1 MKKRKINNY
10 IILLVLVCLIVFF
23 SIANFKAFL
32 TVDNFFTIIRQVSM
46 LGIAAVGMTF
56 VMLVG
61 GLDLSVGTMQGLT
74 GVVVAS
80 LMVDFG
86 VAPVI
91 AVIITFIVGILVG
104 YANGL
109 IVTKFNVTPFIATLS
124 MMTIIEG
131 IAFTYTGGFPIYGFD
146 EGFQILGQGY
156 VFNIIPIPV
165 VIMIAIFIFG
175 WILLNN
181 TYIGRHLYSVG
192 GNEEASRLS
201 GINVKKVKMFAY
213 MSSGLT
219 AAIAGVILC
228 SRLNSGQPNA
238 GSGFEFDVITAVVL
252 GGVSLSGGIGRL
264 QSVFIGVLIM
274 GVLSN
279 GMTIISINEYIQWII
294 KGLVL
299 IIAVALD
306 ETGRKRTRLSAVA
319 KA

>member
-1 MKKRKINNY
+1 MKRSRFNNY
-10 IILLVLVCLIVFF
+10 IILLVLISLIAFF

-32 TVDNFFTIIRQVSM
+32 TVDNFFTVIRQVSM

-80 LMVDFG
+80 MMVNFG
-86 VAPVI
+86 VNPII
-91 AVIITFIVGILVG
+91 AIVVTLGVGILVG

-109 IVTKFNVTPFIATLS
+109 IVTKLKVTPFITTLS
-124 MMTIIEG
+124 MMTIIKG
-131 IAFTYTGGFPIYGFD
+131 IAFTYTGGFPIYGFN
-146 EGFQILGQGY
+146 ESFQILGQGY
-156 VFNIIPIPV
+156 VLSIIPIPV
-165 VIMIAIFIFG
+165 VIMVAIFIIG

-181 TYIGRHLYSVG
+181 TYIGRYLYSVG

-201 GINVKKVKMFAY
+201 GINVKKVKMTAY

-238 GSGFEFDVITAVVL
+238 GAGFEFDVITAVVL
-252 GGVSLSGGIGRL
+252 GGVSLSGGVGRL

-279 GMTIISINEYIQWII
+279 GMTIISINEYIQWIV

-306 ETGRKRTRLSAVA
+306 EMGRKKSRLSVGA
-319 KA
+319 